1 MSEIKLNEKQLKES
15 ALINK
20 IHTLQNFIGEF
31 IVWQQQS
38 NRNKDV
44 SEFKLR
50 IDAEGKDQYSGYC
63 VSTTIDQKT
72 VDDIMRVIIDRK
84 EELLNELAIDRKE
97 DLLDEIPYSVN

>member
-1 MSEIKLNEKQLKES
+1 MSEIKLTEKQFKES

-31 IVWQQQS
+31 IVWQQS
-38 NRNKDV
+38 NRNKDI

-84 EELLNELAIDRKE
+84 EELLNELAD
-97 DLLDEIPYSVN
+97 SVK

>member
-1 MSEIKLNEKQLKES
+1 MNEIKLNEKQLKES

-38 NRNKDV
+38 NKNKDI

-50 IDAEGKDQYSGYC
+50 IGVEGKDLYSDYC
-63 VSTTIDQKT
+63 ISTTIDQKT

-84 EELLNELAIDRKE
+84 EELLNELAD
-97 DLLDEIPYSVN
+97 SVK

>member
-15 ALINK
+15 ALISE

-38 NRNKDV
+38 NRNKDI

-50 IDAEGKDQYSGYC
+50 IGAEGKDQYSDYYI
-63 VSTTIDQKT
+63 STTIDQKT

-84 EELLNELAIDRKE
+84 EELLNELA
-97 DLLDEIPYSVN
+97 YSVNRL

>member
-38 NRNKDV
+38 NRNKGIN
-44 SEFKLR
+44 EFKLR
-50 IDAEGKDQYSGYC
+50 IDAEGQDSGYC
-63 VSTTIDQKT
+63 ISTAIDQKT

-84 EELLNELAIDRKE
+84 EELLNELA
-97 DLLDEIPYSVN
+97 YSVNRL

>member
-15 ALINK
+15 ALISE

-38 NRNKDV
+38 NKNKDI

-50 IDAEGKDQYSGYC
+50 IGAEGKDQYSDYHI
-63 VSTTIDQKT
+63 STTIDQKT

-84 EELLNELAIDRKE
+84 EELLNELA
-97 DLLDEIPYSVN
+97 YSVNRL